1 MMSPLSETA
10 DTVDVLEHVVV
21 AAKSDDQCETASRTG
36 VAGRRNWDCVA
47 ASSTS
52 SQQWFAVR
60 LLMSIRVE
68 MLRLNRFEPNELQL
82 IIV

>member
-1 MMSPLSETA
+1 MMSPLSEMA
-10 DTVDVLEHVVV
+10 DSVDGLEHVMV
-21 AAKSDDQCETASRTG
+21 AAKSDDQCESASRTG

-52 SQQWFAVR
+52 SQHWFAVR
-60 LLMSIRVE
+60 LLMNIRVE
-68 MLRLNRFEPNELQL
+68 MLRLNRFEPNQLQL